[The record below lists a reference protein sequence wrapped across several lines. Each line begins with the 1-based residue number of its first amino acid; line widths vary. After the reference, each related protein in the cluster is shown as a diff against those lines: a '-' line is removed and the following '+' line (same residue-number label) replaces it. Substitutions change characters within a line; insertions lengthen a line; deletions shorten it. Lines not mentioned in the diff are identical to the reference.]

1 MLKNKKDNR
10 DYEKSYLMNVIILMI
25 GLILFFLAY
34 KVDTTDQY
42 LGWFF
47 FIISLPL
54 IGYGYVSLII
64 QIKLEITCLV
74 EGIVALIIP
83 LLLSSIFLLVFSGFL
98 INWGVIILMLILGIL
113 SLLLGI
119 IGYLKTK
126 RGYKRF
132 GNVIRAVL
140 LITLMVGIA
149 LSFSIAKPAI

>member
-42 LGWFF
+42 LEWFF

-54 IGYGYVSLII
+54 IGYGYVSLIS
-64 QIKLEITCLV
+64 QLNLEIACLV

-126 RGYKRF
+126 RGYERF

-140 LITLMVGIA
+140 LITLVVGIA
-149 LSFSIAKPAI
+149 LSFSIVKPAI